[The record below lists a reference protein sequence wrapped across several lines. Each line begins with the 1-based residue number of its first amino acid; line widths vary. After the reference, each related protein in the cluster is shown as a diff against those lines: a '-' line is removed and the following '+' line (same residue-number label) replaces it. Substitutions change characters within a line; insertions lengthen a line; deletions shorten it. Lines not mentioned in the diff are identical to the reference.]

1 MSGGGEAMLY
11 PYRPAGE
18 HRLPGLRPGGAAG
31 PGALLGLM
39 RDVGQLFDC
48 EPTVLQR
55 PDSPVLLLFYP
66 DTVFQWR
73 DLAEV
78 CGGAL
83 AGLAG
88 VSIDTTS
95 TRVYNTPYAAHV
107 LGRVTG
113 IYSGE
118 EDYYQDL
125 GYSLDAKVG
134 RGGVELLLGA
144 GISAAAIRRIRESLP
159 QARAFHMSGK
169 ITVES
174 PMSYRKGDVSM
185 GLPGFDEYTLWRTD
199 PENLRAARKEL
210 ME

>member
-1 MSGGGEAMLY
+1 MCRD
-11 PYRPAGE
+11 PF
-18 HRLPGLRPGGAAG
+18 AAL
-31 PGALLGLM
+31 ALCKELGV
-39 RDVGQLFDC
+39 D
-48 EPTVLQR
+48 TVLTSGQKNTCLEGL
-55 PDSPVLLLFYP
+55 PLL
-66 DTVFQWR
+66 
-73 DLAEV
+73 
-78 CGGAL
+78 
-83 AGLAG
+83 
-88 VSIDTTS
+88 
-95 TRVYNTPYAAHV
+95 
-107 LGRVTG
+107 
-113 IYSGE
+113 E
-118 EDYYQDL
+118 EL
-125 GYSLDAKVG
+125 WPR